1 MGDFYNKAKQSF
13 ACNYA
18 TNVRNLSDFCIA
30 VFVHLRGILAKN
42 GKQVCEERFA
52 FFARLQNERRKMGF
66 KSWKCCFS
74 NAGLRKKY
82 VRFLVNEIYISIRV
96 RDEQQMP
103 F

>member
-1 MGDFYNKAKQSF
+1 MEDFCNKTKRSF
-13 ACNYA
+13 ACDYA
-18 TNVRNLSDFCIA
+18 TNARNLSGFCIA
-30 VFVHLRGILAKN
+30 VFAHLCGILAKN

-82 VRFLVNEIYISIRV
+82 VRFLVNEIYILI
-96 RDEQQMP
+96 
-103 F
+103 

>member
-1 MGDFYNKAKQSF
+1 MENFRNKAKQSF

-52 FFARLQNERRKMGF
+52 FFGRLQNEGWKIGF
-66 KSWKCCFS
+66 DSWEYCFL

-82 VRFLVNEIYISIRV
+82 VRFLVNEIYILIRIW
-96 RDEQQMP
+96 DE
-103 F
+103 